1 MQNYS
6 EIDLNPRWIDATGD
20 VVAGDTVRF
29 KRAIFGGSHRRP
41 VFLGHEDIE
50 GVVLRDSYGLRTGQH
65 TFTLRTPDRDLKIM
79 GRNLYRNGVSRQIW
93 HDESA
98 RRLAADEKHRRGDF
112 ARNER
117 AEKMFGPAR

>member
-29 KRAIFGGSHRRP
+29 RRAIFGGSYRRP
-41 VFLGHEDIE
+41 VFLGHEDIQ
-50 GVVLRDSYGLRTGQH
+50 GVVLRDSYGQRSGQH
-65 TFTLRTPDRDLKIM
+65 TFTLKTPDRELKIM
-79 GRNLYRNGVSRQIW
+79 GRNLYRNGVSRQLW
-93 HDESA
+93 DDESA

-112 ARNER
+112 AWREK
-117 AEKMFGPAR
+117 AEKKFGPAR